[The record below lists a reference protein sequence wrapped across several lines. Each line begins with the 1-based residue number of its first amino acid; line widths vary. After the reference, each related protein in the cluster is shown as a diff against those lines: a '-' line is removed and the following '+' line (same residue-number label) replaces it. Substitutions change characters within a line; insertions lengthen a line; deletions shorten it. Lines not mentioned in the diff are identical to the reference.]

1 MTAQNIQQNFLL
13 SLHQYL
19 MQNIQNNIQLEQTAD
34 YFQMSSAT
42 LKRKLKKHQTHF
54 QAQLDQSRLHTAII
68 LYRVHGFKT
77 EQISQYLQINDATNF
92 RRAFKRWS
100 GLTVQAAQS

>member
-1 MTAQNIQQNFLL
+1 
-13 SLHQYL
+13 

-54 QAQLDQSRLHTAII
+54 RRNSIKVVCIPPSFYIVCMVLKLNRSLSIYKLTMPLIFDVRLS
-68 LYRVHGFKT
+68 VG
-77 EQISQYLQINDATNF
+77 
-92 RRAFKRWS
+92 
-100 GLTVQAAQS
+100 VV